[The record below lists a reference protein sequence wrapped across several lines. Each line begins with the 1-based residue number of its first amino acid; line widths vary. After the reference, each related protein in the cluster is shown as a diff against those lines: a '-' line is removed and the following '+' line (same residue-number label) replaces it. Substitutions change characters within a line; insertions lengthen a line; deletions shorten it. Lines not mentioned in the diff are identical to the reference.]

1 MQPVFEI
8 AHLADYRGTRK
19 GAEGGTKLLADLGR
33 FTSVQ
38 SNWGSLAWE

>member
-19 GAEGGTKLLADLGR
+19 GAEEDRSCLQIWAGLLQCRATGAL
-33 FTSVQ
+33 
-38 SNWGSLAWE
+38 